1 MEEFLLIPTALNLSE
16 FSILVVLS
24 LFTSMLTASLGIG
37 GGVLLLA
44 IMAQFLPVKALVPVH
59 GVVQLG
65 SNTGRAILMAQQ
77 VATNQLTWFV
87 SGSLLGAIIGGNLVV
102 SLPTH
107 LMQLILG
114 GYILYSTWRPKP
126 KTNNVSLPRL
136 GITGLLST
144 FLTMFVAAT
153 GPFVMASLRSL
164 SAAPQ
169 GLVATHAAC
178 MVVQHLLKV
187 IVFGFLGFVFS
198 DYFGLI
204 LAMIA
209 TGFIGTIIGR
219 KILLKADAEKFKNA
233 LNLILTLLAIK
244 LIYTAISSFL

>member
-1 MEEFLLIPTALNLSE
+1 M
-16 FSILVVLS
+16 
-24 LFTSMLTASLGIG
+24 
-37 GGVLLLA
+37 
-44 IMAQFLPVKALVPVH
+44 
-59 GVVQLG
+59 
-65 SNTGRAILMAQQ
+65 
-77 VATNQLTWFV
+77 
-87 SGSLLGAIIGGNLVV
+87 V

-126 KTNNVSLPRL
+126 KNNNVSLTRL
-136 GITGLLST
+136 GINGLLST

-164 SAAPQ
+164 STAPQ
-169 GLVATHAAC
+169 GLVATQAAC

-244 LIYTAISSFL
+244 LIYTAILSFL